1 MLEEKLYSKPQSK
14 KALQY
19 FEQCSAFAILFPNEC
34 TLIFAVLWARTSFAC
49 NCLTL
54 FFVIG
59 TLFNWYITAGKK
71 KIHHHDHDIASLQL
85 RTISLSVLRT
95 FVLATFHDISII
107 NVGISRLLNKIKYKQ
122 EYYFYVD
129 VHTYLPDLY

>member
-19 FEQCSAFAILFPNEC
+19 FEQCSAFAISFPNEC

-59 TLFNWYITAGKK
+59 TLFNRQKK
-71 KIHHHDHDIASLQL
+71 DPPPRPRHRFAATTYYQSLC
-85 RTISLSVLRT
+85 TSYFCT
-95 FVLATFHDISII
+95 TFHDISII